1 MNDMT
6 AMLLSPVSILMLDDH
21 ELVLE
26 GLAKVLEEMPE
37 VACTDRA
44 SNSRELLRKLKE
56 KKYDIYLMDI
66 ERAGENGLDIMQEI
80 RKLHSQARFIACTM
94 HDESRIL
101 HSLLRQNPDAIVLK
115 LSGVKAVK

>member
-44 SNSRELLRKLKE
+44 SNSRKRSM
-56 KKYDIYLMDI
+56 I
-66 ERAGENGLDIMQEI
+66 
-80 RKLHSQARFIACTM
+80 FI
-94 HDESRIL
+94 
-101 HSLLRQNPDAIVLK
+101 
-115 LSGVKAVK
+115 

>member
-44 SNSRELLRKLKE
+44 SNSRELLR
-56 KKYDIYLMDI
+56 ISCMI
-66 ERAGENGLDIMQEI
+66 
-80 RKLHSQARFIACTM
+80 FI
-94 HDESRIL
+94 
-101 HSLLRQNPDAIVLK
+101 
-115 LSGVKAVK
+115 